1 MIGLALSNRGEPVE
15 SPTVA
20 AVPVAPAPRPTAPAT
35 AVAGLL
41 EPDDFDTVAE
51 IWADLSTADQLEKL
65 HDDEQKWRQKLRDAN
80 VLSGRAAPVSTTVEP
95 R

>member
-1 MIGLALSNRGEPVE
+1 M
-15 SPTVA
+15 A
-20 AVPVAPAPRPTAPAT
+20 AVPVAPAPRPAAP
-35 AVAGLL
+35 VAAGSTF

-51 IWADLSTADQLEKL
+51 IWADLSTADQVEKL